1 MLLQTHKQNALGT
14 KGRKE
19 EAAAVGEVLI
29 IWSWRRTCL
38 ARSPWRQE
46 DVLPQ
51 DTEGI
56 RCTSAPLKM

>member
-1 MLLQTHKQNALGT
+1 MLLQIHKQNALGT

-19 EAAAVGEVLI
+19 EAAAVGGVLI
-29 IWSWRRTCL
+29 IWSWRRTCQV
-38 ARSPWRQE
+38 RSPWRQE

-51 DTEGI
+51 AAEGI